1 VPKRMHIDK
10 RAADLVAAASADK
23 NDDLL
28 NTVQCAKW
36 LGVSVQW
43 LENRRCLDEDGPP
56 YRQLSDRVVRYHRG
70 DVLRWLEKRR
80 YVSSQQYKTRVEA
93 VR

>member
-1 VPKRMHIDK
+1 MAKRHLDK
-10 RAADLVAAASADK
+10 RAADIVAASSADK

-28 NTVQCAKW
+28 TTPQCAKW

-43 LENRRCLDEDGPP
+43 LENRRWLGDAGPP

-70 DVLRWLEKRR
+70 DVLRWLDKRR
-80 YVSSQQYKTRVEA
+80 YTSSKQYREA
-93 VR
+93 VG